1 MSGVVLTL
9 DGFVFKDFEVPEAIS
24 FGGSQSLSIKR
35 LIGGERVIDAMGSDD
50 RPLEWSGRFRGS
62 DAVSRALQLDAKRR
76 AGRAVSL
83 TWGELSFQVIVARFE
98 PVYQQAFEVP
108 YSISCE
114 IVPAPLASSVN
125 ADVGVD
131 QMVKGDL
138 DKITALAAR
147 ISTAAMDVR
156 TVLIRVNNLITLPG
170 RALSDLVGAF
180 SDAIGLVPNFAAS
193 TRASLAPVFTALT
206 SLREGVGGYLEA
218 ADETLG
224 PTLNIGGIDPGA
236 PAAQLVPALLAQASA
251 MSQASDL
258 QDLDSYLGRIQTNL
272 DAIGASGSRVLMA
285 GGDLYRVAADTYG
298 SAAEWVSIARV
309 NGLTDPEIQ
318 GFQTILVPPTPSKRD
333 GVLDEVLDASPG
345 AVDVSLAATV
355 GGFGELDF
363 SNPDDAIFIAGL

>member
-1 MSGVVLTL
+1 MSTVTLTL
-9 DGFVFKDFEVPEAIS
+9 DGFVFQDFEIPEAIP
-24 FGGSQSLSIKR
+24 FGGAQALSIKR
-35 LIGGERVIDAMGSDD
+35 LIGGERVIDAMGADD
-50 RPLEWSGRFRGS
+50 RPLEWVGRFRGK

-83 TWGELSFQVIVARFE
+83 TWGELSFQVIIARFE

-114 IVPAPLASSVN
+114 VVPAPLAASVN

-138 DKITALAAR
+138 AKISALAAR
-147 ISTAAMDVR
+147 ISAVAMDAQ
-156 TVLIRVNNLITLPG
+156 TALIQVNNLITAPG
-170 RALSDLVGAF
+170 RALSDLVGAL
-180 SDAIGLVPNFAAS
+180 SDAIGVVPNFAAS
-193 TRASLAPVFTALT
+193 TRASLAPVFNALN
-206 SLREGVGGYLEA
+206 SVRGAVGGYIDA

-224 PTLNIGGIDPGA
+224 SAVTVGAVDPGA
-236 PAAQLVPALLAQASA
+236 PASQLVAALLAQSSA
-251 MSQASDL
+251 MAQASDL

-333 GVLDEVLDASPG
+333 GVLDEVLDAAPG
-345 AVDVSLAATV
+345 AVDVSLVATV
-355 GGFGELDF
+355 GDFGELDF
-363 SNPDDAIFIAGL
+363 SNPDDAILIAGL